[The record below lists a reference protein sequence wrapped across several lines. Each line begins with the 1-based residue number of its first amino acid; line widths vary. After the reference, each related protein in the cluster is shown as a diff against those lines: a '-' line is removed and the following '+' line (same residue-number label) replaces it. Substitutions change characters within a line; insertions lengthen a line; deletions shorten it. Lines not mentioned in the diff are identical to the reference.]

1 MTKQAAI
8 LSNHPAPPPS
18 TRWGA
23 IPGAMNA
30 CGMIEVDV
38 DDRPSFSRL
47 GNLTVFAV
55 GPSYRLLSP
64 AHFIGTLGRNSGDK
78 AVAIPISALTLSLF
92 SSPYTI
98 EVGRSI
104 PLPISPE
111 GHRGRGSTRS

>member
-78 AVAIPISALTLSLF
+78 AVAIPNLNADAQSLF
-92 SSPYTI
+92 ITI
-98 EVGRSI
+98 YN
-104 PLPISPE
+104 
-111 GHRGRGSTRS
+111 RGWAEHTSANQS